1 MATPTP
7 NAQRLL
13 KRSLTGASYLVVL
26 QLFSRLLTFIL
37 NQALLRFTDPR
48 TLGVVSIQLE
58 LLLSTILF
66 LSREGVRGTL
76 LRGIGNRQVAL
87 NLSFVPVLAGLG
99 LTLVVC
105 GYYTG
110 WADPALHRLPG
121 FTTAI
126 SLYGLAACLELV
138 TEPLL
143 MLSQVHLMYRFRVG
157 LEGLAAVAR
166 CLVTCAVT
174 INGYYRTKPGDNN
187 PYGITAFAVAQLVYS
202 LVTALGFVFFF
213 TLLSPPSRLSGVRNS
228 GCMSS
233 LAKRAIALSD
243 LSAAD
248 LAQLPSLDQ
257 IMPRPIETDPAQP
270 LVNRYLSPPVRTLAL
285 TLTKQSLLKH
295 FLTEGDKL
303 AIAWLCDSTM
313 QGVYAFVGNYGSLI
327 ARILFQP
334 LEETS
339 RALFSRLL
347 GPQSASPLDEAAETQ
362 VSRPTEVSQ
371 ERALALETAI
381 DYLEGLLRFQA
392 LLGLLFMGF
401 ATNYTGMLIDLLVG
415 PRWSHTSA
423 PLALAVYCLYIP
435 MMAYNGLTEGFIQS
449 VGSKA
454 ELEALSQAMVGFS
467 AAFLGTAWLLIDV
480 ADLGTVGLI
489 VANMV
494 NMGLRIIYA
503 TRFIDSYCEH
513 SQVCEEKG
521 KVGSKGRDPHH
532 KVGVRVN
539 WASLWPNQATLA
551 LFALSW
557 TITFYSNR
565 VNGWSTWS
573 AKIVHGSVG
582 AACVVATAATVYV
595 FDPKTKLTILRLL
608 VKRKKD

>member
-1 MATPTP
+1 MATPGTETPTP

-202 LVTALGFVFFF
+202 L
-213 TLLSPPSRLSGVRNS
+213 
-228 GCMSS
+228 
-233 LAKRAIALSD
+233 RAIALSD

-503 TRFIDSYCEH
+503 TRFIDSYW
-513 SQVCEEKG
+513 
-521 KVGSKGRDPHH
+521 RDPHH